1 MPQTMYTN
9 LIVKMKITLLLSKTF
24 NSFNKNNS
32 LIEKFKHKYYV
43 RLSKKLSDPATTP
56 KLYWSILKIFLNNKK
71 LPCIPPLLHENK
83 FVIDFRSK
91 AEIFNTFFC
100 ETIFSYKY
108 LQWSCYTLK
117 WVTVI
122 HFASD
127 DILKIIK
134 NLDLSKTHGYDMIS
148 ILMVKLCGASL
159 CKPFELI
166 LNEVLKMESF
176 SWMVKSKCSSVH
188 KKGD

>member
-43 RLSKKLSDPATTP
+43 RLSKKLLDPATTP

-91 AEIFNTFFC
+91 AEIFNTFFFFAKQYSLINTC
-100 ETIFSYKY
+100 SD
-108 LQWSCYTLK
+108 LATL
-117 WVTVI
+117 
-122 HFASD
+122 
-127 DILKIIK
+127 
-134 NLDLSKTHGYDMIS
+134 
-148 ILMVKLCGASL
+148 
-159 CKPFELI
+159 
-166 LNEVLKMESF
+166 
-176 SWMVKSKCSSVH
+176 
-188 KKGD
+188 